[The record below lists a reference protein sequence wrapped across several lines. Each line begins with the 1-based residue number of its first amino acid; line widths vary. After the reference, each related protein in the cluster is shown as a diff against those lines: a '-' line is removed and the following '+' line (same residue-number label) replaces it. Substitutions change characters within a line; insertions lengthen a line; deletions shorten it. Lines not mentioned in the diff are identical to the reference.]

1 MTNKAIINGR
11 IKWKAKKRLSVALST
26 ANPPQIHSTIIFP
39 TYGIAE
45 NRLVITVA
53 PQKLI
58 WPHGS
63 TYPIKAVAMVRIKS
77 VTPILHVSIIMKEP

>member
-1 MTNKAIINGR
+1 M
-11 IKWKAKKRLSVALST
+11 KRLSIMDSIASLFIFKQTAKPRWKSAIQKTGPVAGFFIPLLFSLT
-26 ANPPQIHSTIIFP
+26 VQATTFGPIP
-39 TYGIAE
+39 GMAE

-63 TYPIKAVAMVRIKS
+63 T
-77 VTPILHVSIIMKEP
+77 